1 MEQEQAQQK
10 QPKFFY
16 NNIKELVAEW
26 QNSDK
31 ECSLWEYLEIS
42 EVMFKT
48 WISNCKSGVFEN

>member
-10 QPKFFY
+10 QSKFFY
-16 NNIKELVAEW
+16 NDIKELVAEW
-26 QNSDK
+26 HDSEK

-48 WISNCKSGVFEN
+48 WIANCKSGVFEN